1 MIKRYL
7 IILSIISS
15 IYTTIHAHGDSHVLI
30 DKINMQLEQEPNNPE
45 HYFNRAVLFQEK
57 KMVLFKR

>member
-7 IILSIISS
+7 ILLSIKCLL
-15 IYTTIHAHGDSHVLI
+15 YTTLHAHDDSHVLI
-30 DKINMQLEQEPNNPE
+30 DKINLQLEQESNNPE